1 LCPARAHPIVLP
13 VDAAWFEGDMSE
25 KLQAT
30 VTALKER
37 FDLEASTFRGDTTLI
52 VSPDKIVTVC
62 QALRDEF
69 GFPMLTAHSAVDYWP
84 QQEPRFHLVYQVLSL
99 EEQVHLGL
107 RVPISGSKPVAS
119 TIEGIYPNANW
130 LEREVFDMF
139 GIRFEGHSD
148 LRRIIMPHDWE
159 GHPLRKDYPLGYEE
173 VQFTFNF
180 DEIDLRKPYAKE

>member
-1 LCPARAHPIVLP
+1 
-13 VDAAWFEGDMSE
+13 MSE

-30 VTALKER
+30 VTALEER
-37 FDLEASTFRGDTTLI
+37 FGVDASTFRGQTTVI
-52 VSPDKIVTVC
+52 VPPDQIVAVC

-84 QQEPRFHLVYQVLSL
+84 QQEPRFHLIYQVLSL
-99 EEQVHLGL
+99 EENIHLGL
-107 RVPISGSKPVAS
+107 RVPISGSEPVAP
-119 TIEGIYPNANW
+119 TIEGVYPNANW

-159 GHPLRKDYPLGYEE
+159 GTPLRKDYPLGYEE

-180 DEIDLRKPYAKE
+180 DEIDLRKPYARE